1 MLNRLPLGRRAPDGA
16 DPRSQ
21 SHLVPS
27 ATVDLP
33 DRKVPLMPTT
43 TTNCY
48 PNVQLPTA
56 LMSFEEVYMSGEYL
70 AKHPGWHS
78 EVSPQKAQEIMKMIK
93 ISGITPTTIGEVGCG
108 AGGILVELQKQM
120 DGSCV
125 FEGYDISPQSIEI
138 AREKENEMLHFKQA
152 DFLEQNAY
160 FDLLLMI
167 DMIEHVEDC
176 FSFLRNVK
184 SKGEYKMIQFALDLT
199 VKALLKPDTLLGF
212 RNTDGHV
219 GHVHYFTK
227 NIALAMLEDL
237 GYEIVHHFYT
247 LVPCSPDAPPLSW
260 KARLHRIPRAI
271 FCRLNKDAAV
281 RFIGGYKLLVLAK

>member
-1 MLNRLPLGRRAPDGA
+1 
-16 DPRSQ
+16 
-21 SHLVPS
+21 
-27 ATVDLP
+27 
-33 DRKVPLMPTT
+33 
-43 TTNCY
+43 
-48 PNVQLPTA
+48 
-56 LMSFEEVYMSGEYL
+56 VYISGEYL

-78 EVSPQKAQEIMKMIK
+78 DVSPQKAQEIMKMIK
-93 ISGITPTTIGEVGCG
+93 ISGIKPKTIGEVGCG

-120 DGSCV
+120 DNSCA
-125 FEGYDISPQSIEI
+125 FQGYDISPQSIEI
-138 AREKENEMLHFKQA
+138 AREKENEMLHFKHA
-152 DFLEQNAY
+152 DFIEQNAY

-199 VKALLKPDTLLGF
+199 VGALLRPDTLLGF
-212 RNTDGHV
+212 RSTHGHV

-237 GYEIVHHFYT
+237 GYEIVDHFYT
-247 LVPCSPDAPPLSW
+247 LIPVSPDAPLSW
-260 KARLHRIPRAI
+260 EVGLLKIPRAI
-271 FCRLNKDAAV
+271 FYRLNTDAAV

>member
-1 MLNRLPLGRRAPDGA
+1 MPGLSGERNRP
-16 DPRSQ
+16 
-21 SHLVPS
+21 
-27 ATVDLP
+27 
-33 DRKVPLMPTT
+33 M
-43 TTNCY
+43 
-48 PNVQLPTA
+48 
-56 LMSFEEVYMSGEYL
+56 MFEEVYISGEYL

-93 ISGITPTTIGEVGCG
+93 INGITPRTIGEVGCG

-125 FEGYDISPQSIEI
+125 FQGYDISPQSIEI

-152 DFLEQNAY
+152 GLIEQNAY

-199 VKALLKPDTLLGF
+199 VAAMLKADVLQGF
-212 RNTDGHV
+212 RSTYGHI
-219 GHVHYFTK
+219 GHLHYFTK
-227 NIALAMLEDL
+227 NIALNMLEDL
-237 GYEIVHHFYT
+237 GYEIVDHFYT
-247 LVPCSPDAPPLSW
+247 LIPDGPDARLSW
-260 KARLHRIPRAI
+260 KTRLRRILRAI
-271 FCRLNKDAAV
+271 FYRLNKDAAV
-281 RFIGGYKLLVLAK
+281 RFMGDYHLLVLAK